1 RQGTTS
7 LLRPCRDATHPRS
20 RKESVINRAL
30 KPSDLKPAPVKPG
43 RGRWWRNNFLV
54 RRLHD
59 AWSQNI
65 VFRLGAGI
73 VLAVALTNGIYTTYV
88 MQTLRAE
95 AGARLQERVE
105 RFASVLSHALARP
118 LFDVN
123 SAAVSSVVDA
133 LGATPEV
140 QMLRV
145 ISPNGTVLASLGSLE
160 RDTGTAI
167 RVERAISYT
176 DGNRN
181 YPVGSIELAFS
192 RTQIDQDLR
201 RQIMQTAA
209 ANLLLTLAIVAA
221 IFLVGRR
228 VTQPFA
234 DIQDALDKLARG
246 ETDISLS
253 GIGRRDQVGRLSLAV
268 RSFRDTLTRLR
279 RAEQVTTS
287 LLDEKSRM
295 VDRLN
300 AIFEGTNDALMLL
313 TEQGYFDCNRNTLAM
328 FGIADK
334 QAFVR
339 CHPGALSP
347 PTQPDGRDSYQA
359 AAATMAQALAEG
371 QARFEWV
378 HRRADGSDF
387 PAEVLLSAFDY
398 GGRKVLQATVRDITA
413 RKAIEQQ
420 LRELNEDL
428 EQKIAARTAELTDSI
443 AAARDSQQKLQTIVD
458 TALDAVIRMDVQGRI
473 VGWNSQAEKI
483 FGWTR
488 EQALGQML
496 DETIVPP
503 RYRDAHRKGLQRYR
517 EVGSGAVL
525 DTRIE
530 IFALR
535 RDGSEFPI
543 ELSITKVQLADASA
557 YEFCSFIRD
566 ISERREREQSLLAAN
581 VRAEAAN
588 VAKSE
593 FLANMSH
600 EIRTPM
606 SAIIGMAYLALR
618 TELNPKQQ
626 DYIGKIHRA
635 ALSLLGII
643 NDILDFSKIEAGKL
657 DVEEIP
663 FFLDDVLANVA
674 SVTSQKA
681 ADKQLEYLFH
691 VPHAIP
697 RHLVGDPL
705 RLGQVLINLVNNAV
719 KFTQHGELE
728 LSCSRLD
735 DGRADDGHATL
746 RFCVRDTGI
755 GMSEAQKAKLFRAFS
770 QANGSTTREYGGT
783 GLGLSISQQLVQL
796 MGGTIQ
802 VASEPGV
809 GSTFHFDL
817 RFALSGLP
825 ERVTVMPAALN
836 GARVLLVDDSPAA
849 LDILSEALAELP
861 LRVETAASG
870 ADALAAVR
878 QADQAGDP
886 FKLVLTD
893 WQMPGMNG
901 IELCARITEDASL
914 KAAPMLVLVTAF
926 GREEVQLDAE
936 AAGVSG
942 FLFKPI
948 GQSVLVDTLINLF
961 APRIDA
967 ARKSSTGVA
976 RDYAVR
982 VLLVEDNQVNQQIAV
997 ELMAVQ
1003 DISVDLASTGHQAL
1017 EKLMLAGP
1025 DGYGLVLMDLEMPQL
1040 DGHQATI
1047 ELRKDAR
1054 FDKVPVIAMT
1064 AHALSEIRERCLEEG
1079 MQDYITK
1086 PVDPEK
1092 LYAVLA
1098 RWLGHAMP
1106 ARTPGH
1112 VGAPI
1117 QGLSGIDTA
1126 LGLRHVA
1133 GNTVLYRQLLE
1144 RFHASQ
1150 RDAAADIRADIAA
1163 GRHQDASKRAHTLRG
1178 VAGNIGARELQ
1189 ALAQELEELLRLD
1202 AIDLVRVQERSAALC
1217 AQSDL
1222 VMGALER
1229 HIGRAD
1235 VPAPPGPAVA
1245 DGAPHDGAQEA
1256 LDHLRVLLGEFSG
1269 DTTDYFD
1276 AVRERLAGVLEAAT
1290 LERLAAHL
1298 ARYEFEEARQLLD

>member
-1 RQGTTS
+1 MRHIKS
-7 LLRPCRDATHPRS
+7 SSAK
-20 RKESVINRAL
+20 RKEAIIKPDTERVLSWWLNNRLAR
-30 KPSDLKPAPVKPG
+30 P
-43 RGRWWRNNFLV
+43 LV
-54 RRLHD
+54 D

-73 VLAVALTNGIYTTYV
+73 ILTVALSTGIYTTYV
-88 MQTLRAE
+88 MQSLRAE
-95 AGARLQERVE
+95 ASARMQERVE

-118 LFDVN
+118 LFDIN

-133 LGATPEV
+133 LGANPEV

-145 ISPNGTVLASLGSLE
+145 ISPNGTVLASLGTLE
-160 RDTGTAI
+160 RDGTGAI
-167 RVERAISYT
+167 RVEEPISYT
-176 DGNRN
+176 DGNRV

-192 RTQIDQDLR
+192 RAQIDQDLR
-201 RQIMQTAA
+201 RQIMQTAV
-209 ANLLLTLAIVAA
+209 ANLLLTFAIVVC
-221 IFLVGRR
+221 IFLVGRK
-228 VTQPFA
+228 VTKPFA

-246 ETDISLS
+246 ETDIALS

-279 RAEQVTTS
+279 RAEQVTS
-287 LLDEKSRM
+287 GLLDEKSRM

-313 TEQGYFDCNRNTLAM
+313 TEQGYFDCNRNTLSM
-328 FGIADK
+328 FGILDK
-334 QAFVR
+334 QSFVR
-339 CHPGALSP
+339 CHPGSLSP
-347 PTQPDGRDSYQA
+347 PTQPDGRDSFEA
-359 AAATMAQALAEG
+359 INEKIALALAQG
-371 QARFEWV
+371 QARFEWL

-387 PAEVLLSAFDY
+387 PTEVLLSAFDY
-398 GGRKVLQATVRDITA
+398 GGRQVLQATLRDISE

-420 LRELNEDL
+420 LRELNGDL
-428 EQKIAARTAELTDSI
+428 EQKIAARTVELTGSI
-443 AAARDSQQKLQTIVD
+443 QAARDSQEKLQTIVD
-458 TALDAVIRMDVQGRI
+458 TALDAVVRMDLEGRI
-473 VGWNSQAEKI
+473 VGWNSQAEKT

-488 EQALGQML
+488 EEALGQPL
-496 DETIVPP
+496 DATIIPP
-503 RYRDAHRKGLQRYR
+503 RYRDAHRQGMRRYQ
-517 EVGSGAVL
+517 ESGSGAVL

-543 ELSITKVQLADASA
+543 ELAITKVQMHDKSA

-618 TELNPKQQ
+618 TELSPKQQ
-626 DYIGKIHRA
+626 DYVGKIHRA

-643 NDILDFSKIEAGKL
+643 NDILDFSKIEAGKV
-657 DVEEIP
+657 DVEAIP

-691 VPHAIP
+691 VPHTVP

-719 KFTQHGELE
+719 KFTERGELE

-735 DGRADDGHATL
+735 DAASGTASL
-746 RFCVRDTGI
+746 RFSVRDTGI
-755 GMSEAQKAKLFRAFS
+755 GMSAAQRSNLFRAFS

-796 MGGTIQ
+796 MGGTIH
-802 VASEPGV
+802 VATQAGA

-817 RFALSGLP
+817 TFPLSGQSEP
-825 ERVTVMPAALN
+825 VAVMPAALN
-836 GARVLLVDDSPAA
+836 DARVLLVDDSGTA
-849 LDILSEALAELP
+849 LDILSEALAALP
-861 LRVETAASG
+861 LRVDTAASG
-870 ADALAAVR
+870 ADALAAIAR
-878 QADQAGDP
+878 ADGAGDP
-886 FKLVLTD
+886 FRLVLTD
-893 WQMPGMNG
+893 WQMPHMNG
-901 IELCARITEDASL
+901 IELVREVR
-914 KAAPMLVLVTAF
+914 AADTLSATPMMVLVTAF
-926 GREEVQLDAE
+926 GREEVQREAE
-936 AAGVSG
+936 AAGVAG

-948 GQSVLVDTLINLF
+948 GQSVLVDTLVSLF
-961 APRIDA
+961 SPRAEPGRHAPRDSI
-967 ARKSSTGVA
+967 G
-976 RDYAVR
+976 DYAVR
-982 VLLVEDNQVNQQIAV
+982 VLLVEDNLVNQQIAV
-997 ELMAVQ
+997 ELMTMQGIGVDIAVSGQ
-1003 DISVDLASTGHQAL
+1003 QAL

-1025 DGYGLVLMDLEMPQL
+1025 EGYGLVLMDLEMPQL

-1054 FDKVPVIAMT
+1054 FDRLPVIAMT
-1064 AHALSEIRERCLEEG
+1064 AHALPEIRERCLREG
-1079 MQDYITK
+1079 MQDYVTK
-1086 PVDPEK
+1086 PVDPDK
-1092 LYAVLA
+1092 LYATLT
-1098 RWLGHAMP
+1098 RWLGHAVP
-1106 ARTPGH
+1106 PRGSPDGR
-1112 VGAPI
+1112 PI
-1117 QGLSGIDTA
+1117 GVIAGIDAA

-1133 GNTVLYRQLLE
+1133 GNGALYRQLLE

-1150 RDAAADIRADIAA
+1150 RGAAEEIRADLDA
-1163 GRHQDASKRAHTLRG
+1163 GRFAEAGKRAHTLRG

-1189 ALAQELEELLRLD
+1189 ALAQSLEELLRAD
-1202 AIDLVRVQERSAALC
+1202 DVDVAAARERAL
-1217 AQSDL
+1217 QLSGMSGT

-1229 HIGRAD
+1229 YLG
-1235 VPAPPGPAVA
+1235 APGTAGPAA
-1245 DGAPHDGAQEA
+1245 DAAGSAHEA
-1256 LDHLRVLLGEFSG
+1256 LARLRQLLSEFSG

-1276 AVRERLAGVLEAAT
+1276 TARVHLAALLDAAT
-1290 LERLAAHL
+1290 MERLAAHL
-1298 ARYEFEEARQLLD
+1298 ARYEFEEARQLLDEPTF

>member
-1 RQGTTS
+1 M
-7 LLRPCRDATHPRS
+7 RPLA
-20 RKESVINRAL
+20 
-30 KPSDLKPAPVKPG
+30 
-43 RGRWWRNNFLV
+43 
-54 RRLHD
+54 D

-73 VLAVALTNGIYTTYV
+73 VLAVTLTTGIYTTYV
-88 MQTLRAE
+88 MQSLRAE
-95 AGARLQERVE
+95 ASARMQERVE
-105 RFASVLSHALARP
+105 RLASVLSHALARP
-118 LFDVN
+118 LFDIN

-145 ISPNGTVLASLGSLE
+145 ISPNGTVLASLGSME
-160 RDTGTAI
+160 RDPAGAI
-167 RVERAISYT
+167 RVERPISYT
-176 DGNRN
+176 DGNRL

-192 RTQIDQDLR
+192 RAQIDQDLR
-201 RQIMQTAA
+201 RQILQTAC
-209 ANLLLTLAIVAA
+209 ANLLLTLAIVVC
-221 IFLVGRR
+221 IFLVGRK
-228 VTQPFA
+228 VTKPFA

-246 ETDISLS
+246 ETDIALS

-279 RAEQVTTS
+279 RAEQVTS
-287 LLDEKSRM
+287 GLLEEKSRM

-328 FGIADK
+328 FGIVDK
-334 QAFVR
+334 QSFVR
-339 CHPGALSP
+339 CHPGSLSP
-347 PTQPDGRDSYQA
+347 PAQPDGRNSVEA
-359 AAATMAQALAEG
+359 ANEKIAQALAQG

-387 PAEVLLSAFDY
+387 PAEVLLSAFEY
-398 GGRKVLQATVRDITA
+398 GGRQVLQATVRDISE

-420 LRELNEDL
+420 LRELNGDL
-428 EQKIAARTAELTDSI
+428 EQKIAARTVELTGSI
-443 AAARDSQQKLQTIVD
+443 RAARDSQEKLQTIVD
-458 TALDAVIRMDVQGRI
+458 TALDAVVRMDLDGRI
-473 VGWNSQAEKI
+473 VGWNTQAEKI

-488 EQALGQML
+488 DEALGQQL
-496 DETIVPP
+496 DATIIPP
-503 RYRDAHRKGLQRYR
+503 RYRDAHRQGMRRYQQG
-517 EVGSGAVL
+517 GSGAVL

-543 ELSITKVQLADASA
+543 ELAITKVQMHDKSA

-618 TELNPKQQ
+618 TELSPKQH
-626 DYIGKIHRA
+626 DYVGKIHRA

-657 DVEEIP
+657 DVEAIP

-691 VPHAIP
+691 VPHTIP

-719 KFTQHGELE
+719 KFTERGELE
-728 LSCSRLD
+728 LSCTRLD
-735 DGRADDGHATL
+735 DGTPGMASL
-746 RFCVRDTGI
+746 RFSVRDTGI

-802 VASEPGV
+802 VATQPGL

-817 RFALSGLP
+817 QFPLSGLP
-825 ERVTVMPAALN
+825 ERVTAMPAALN
-836 GARVLLVDDSPAA
+836 DARVLLVDDSCIA
-849 LDILSEALAELP
+849 LDILSEALAALP
-861 LRVETAASG
+861 LRVETAGSG
-870 ADALAAVR
+870 ATALAAIAS
-878 QADQAGDP
+878 ADAEHDP

-893 WQMPGMNG
+893 WQMPEMNG
-901 IELCARITEDASL
+901 IELARRVGADGGLSATPL
-914 KAAPMLVLVTAF
+914 MVLVSAF
-926 GREEVQLDAE
+926 GREEVQREAE
-936 AAGVSG
+936 AAGVAG

-948 GQSVLVDTLINLF
+948 GQSVLVDTLVSLF
-961 APRIDA
+961 SPQAEQGRHPVQGG
-967 ARKSSTGVA
+967 S

-997 ELMAVQ
+997 ELMTVQ
-1003 DISVDLASTGHQAL
+1003 GISVDIASTGKQAL
-1017 EKLMLAGP
+1017 EKLKLAGP

-1054 FDKVPVIAMT
+1054 YDKVPVIAMT
-1064 AHALSEIRERCLEEG
+1064 AHALAEIRERCLREG

-1092 LYAVLA
+1092 LYATLT
-1098 RWLGHAMP
+1098 RWLGHAMLPP
-1106 ARTPGH
+1106 AAANAG
-1112 VGAPI
+1112 GAPPDI
-1117 QGLSGIDTA
+1117 AGVDTA

-1133 GNTVLYRQLLE
+1133 GNASLYRQLLE
-1144 RFHASQ
+1144 RFHTSQ
-1150 RDAAADIRADIAA
+1150 RGAADDIRAEFEA
-1163 GRHQDASKRAHTLRG
+1163 GRFGEAGKRAHTLRG

-1189 ALAQELEELLRLD
+1189 ALAQALEELLRSE
-1202 AIDLVRVQERSAALC
+1202 AVDLVAVRERLDELTGMSGT
-1217 AQSDL
+1217 

-1229 HIGRAD
+1229 YF
-1235 VPAPPGPAVA
+1235 
-1245 DGAPHDGAQEA
+1245 GAAAGAGQTAASSESAQEA
-1256 LDHLRVLLGEFSG
+1256 LARLKGLLDEFSG
-1269 DTTDYFD
+1269 ETTDYFD
-1276 AVRERLAGVLEAAT
+1276 TVRAQLASRFDAPV

-1298 ARYEFEEARQLLD
+1298 SRYEFEEARQLLDDACQPQST